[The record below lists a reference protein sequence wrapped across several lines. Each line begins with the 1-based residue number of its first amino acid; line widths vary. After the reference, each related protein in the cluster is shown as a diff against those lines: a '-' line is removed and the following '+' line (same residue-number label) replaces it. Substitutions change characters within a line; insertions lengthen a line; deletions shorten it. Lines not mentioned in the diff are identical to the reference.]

1 MILSFFSI
9 VLHHRKQQRSDKL
22 LNSMKKQVVKILGQE
37 VTVGTKAHAKL
48 VAQVKHFND
57 LQKSETC

>member
-1 MILSFFSI
+1 
-9 VLHHRKQQRSDKL
+9 
-22 LNSMKKQVVKILGQE
+22 MKKQVVKILGQE